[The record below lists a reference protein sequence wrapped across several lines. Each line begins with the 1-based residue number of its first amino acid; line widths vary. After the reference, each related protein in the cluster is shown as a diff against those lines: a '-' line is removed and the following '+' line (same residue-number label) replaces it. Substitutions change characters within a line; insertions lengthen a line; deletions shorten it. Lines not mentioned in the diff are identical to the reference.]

1 MVALERVLHGRP
13 PVLLT
18 IWTALA
24 FTAFAL
30 QHDVADCSVCL
41 LPFFLAASIWLGVTL
56 GQLTELAARS
66 LTWAPAVI
74 ALVCVGY
81 LGLRTSANLAQV
93 DASHDIAA
101 ENYGRQV
108 MTAAPARPILF
119 AQGDQA
125 VFTLWYFHYALLEW
139 RDVAVIA
146 NDLLP
151 LDWYR
156 ENLQY
161 TYPDLA
167 ECIQVPQ
174 LWGCGAGA
182 HPLCDRGPASG
193 LFIQADQG
201 HDRRSRTKTAWER
214 TTSCSCSRTRSP
226 KWRTRWNGFAI
237 SRMSSSVCA
246 RWGAALERGE
256 EQAQF
261 GWTGPSIF
269 QALLM
274 PVWTWEFARNVC

>member
-125 VFTLWYFHYALLEW
+125 VFTLWYFHYALKQRPDLVV
-139 RDVAVIA
+139 VAS
-146 NDLLP
+146 DLLHFE
-151 LDWYR
+151 WYDDTLR
-156 ENLQY
+156 AV
-161 TYPDLA
+161 YPA
-167 ECIQVPQ
+167 AAWPE
-174 LWGCGAGA
+174 
-182 HPLCDRGPASG
+182 G
-193 LFIQADQG
+193 LFWPQTIAAANPT
-201 HDRRSRTKTAWER
+201 RPVCIIAWER
-214 TTSCSCSRTRSP
+214 ANKIDC
-226 KWRTRWNGFAI
+226 
-237 SRMSSSVCA
+237 
-246 RWGAALERGE
+246 GE
-256 EQAQF
+256 
-261 GWTGPSIF
+261 
-269 QALLM
+269 M
-274 PVWTWEFARNVC
+274 K